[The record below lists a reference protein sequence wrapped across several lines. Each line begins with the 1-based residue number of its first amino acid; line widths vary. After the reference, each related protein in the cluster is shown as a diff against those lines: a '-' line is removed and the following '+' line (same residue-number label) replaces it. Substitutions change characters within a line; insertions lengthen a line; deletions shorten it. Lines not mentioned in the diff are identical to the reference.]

1 MNKSKKP
8 KPKHNFY
15 KEGNVIYLN
24 DNAYV
29 GSQNIKQ
36 SLNYFAERYKIS
48 SKVMRDSLKSYFE
61 NTYMSKIIEQ
71 LDSEIKEERKR
82 IRQYK
87 NCNIKSDSHLELED

>member
-8 KPKHNFY
+8 KQRHNFY

-24 DNAYV
+24 DNSYV
-29 GSQNIKQ
+29 GSQNIRQ

-48 SKVMRDSLKSYFE
+48 SKVMRDSFKSYFE

-71 LDSEIKEERKR
+71 FDEEIKEERKR
-82 IRQYK
+82 VRQYK
-87 NCNIKSDSHLELED
+87 NCNIKPDRD